1 MSATEYGSDVHP
13 VALACTAR
21 ALGLTPPG
29 GHFAGGTERLR
40 VQNAELRMDH
50 EFLKRAVAFLV
61 TEQQSRLRPTTSHAI
76 NQYLELGRQV
86 G

>member
-1 MSATEYGSDVHP
+1 
-13 VALACTAR
+13 
-21 ALGLTPPG
+21 
-29 GHFAGGTERLR
+29 LR

-76 NQYLELGRQV
+76 DQYLDLGRRV

>member
-1 MSATEYGSDVHP
+1 
-13 VALACTAR
+13 
-21 ALGLTPPG
+21 LTPAG
-29 GHFAGGTERLR
+29 GHLVGGTERLR

-61 TEQQSRLRPTTSHAI
+61 TAQQSRLRPTTSHAI
-76 NQYLELGRQV
+76 DQYLDLGRRV